1 MSSPRFADTGTS
13 WLLRLAALAPLPLLA
28 GCITVQ
34 PLYGSWGGTDD
45 GLADKLQAVAVA
57 PISSRLGHYLGDD
70 LIIALNGTGA
80 QVPAKYH
87 LIVTIQETSQ
97 TPLIDTVTGIPTGSS
112 VVTSANYQLVP
123 VAGPEP
129 ILKGRAFVAASYD
142 RTSARF
148 ADVRAA
154 RDAEIRDARV
164 LADQIRTQVAA
175 ELATR
180 T

>member
-1 MSSPRFADTGTS
+1 MSSPRFANVRR
-13 WLLRLAALAPLPLLA
+13 WVWRLAALTPLPLLA

-34 PLYGSWGGTDD
+34 PLYGSWNGTGDQ
-45 GLADKLQAVAVA
+45 LAGKLQAVAVD

-80 QVPAKYH
+80 QVTPKYH
-87 LIVTIQETSQ
+87 LVVTILEASQ
-97 TPLIDTVTGIPTGSS
+97 SPLIDTVTGIPTSGT
-112 VVTSANYQLVP
+112 VVTTANYQLVP